1 MVSRRPVLLASL
13 LAGQLVAAACGDR
26 PGDRA
31 DAEASDASGPAA
43 PGAANLTTGCIEGFD
58 EAMDYFPDKIT
69 VEDATRFSVEYHK
82 SYKVVTVRQT
92 YAGGPAE
99 QYALVQCGTPT
110 PDLGGDLAKAVVVP
124 VPIMS
129 LFSMSATHLSLL
141 ADLDRLDVLTG
152 VSTLASVTGARAV
165 ARIKAGHVIEFA
177 PTGVVDA
184 ERVASGRPSVVMTG
198 GSGSSTFATL
208 RAAGIPVV
216 ANVEWLEPAALGRA
230 EWVKYMALY
239 LNEERKASTRFAA
252 VKNEY
257 RSLVKRTSVIA
268 TGDRPR
274 VMTGRASHGIFTI
287 AGGRSYVAALI
298 ADAGGRYVWADN
310 TATGSATVDLEAQV
324 QRAATAD
331 VWINGGGWKNLA
343 AMVAGEPRYA
353 ELEPFRNGQVWVY
366 ERPGAS
372 TGGND
377 YWSRSVTRPDLL
389 LADLIKIFHPG
400 LVPEHSFEWYIQV
413 PSR

>member
-1 MVSRRPVLLASL
+1 
-13 LAGQLVAAACGDR
+13 
-26 PGDRA
+26 
-31 DAEASDASGPAA
+31 
-43 PGAANLTTGCIEGFD
+43 
-58 EAMDYFPDKIT
+58 
-69 VEDATRFSVEYHK
+69 
-82 SYKVVTVRQT
+82 
-92 YAGGPAE
+92 
-99 QYALVQCGTPT
+99 
-110 PDLGGDLAKAVVVP
+110 
-124 VPIMS
+124 
-129 LFSMSATHLSLL
+129 
-141 ADLDRLDVLTG
+141 VLTG

-165 ARIKAGHVIEFA
+165 ARIKTGHVIEFA

-184 ERVASGRPSVVMTG
+184 ERVAAGQPSVVMTG

-216 ANVEWLEPAALGRA
+216 ANVEWLEPAAIGRA

-239 LNEERKASTRFAA
+239 LNEERKGSSGFAA

-268 TGDRPR
+268 TQDRPR

-343 AMVAGEPRYA
+343 AMLAGEPRYA
-353 ELEPFRNGQVWVY
+353 ELKPFRDGQVWVY
-366 ERPGAS
+366 ERPGAA

-400 LVPEHSFEWYIQV
+400 LVPEHRFEWYIQV
-413 PSR
+413 PAR